1 MKKLSIGFTLLLAAF
16 LLLAPGCT
24 RDYITQIDELR
35 ARLDKL
41 QTTCDKI
48 NRDLLELQTLIS
60 ALEDKDMITGTTEIK
75 EGGVVTGVKINFVK
89 HASVT
94 ITNGKD
100 GSAPLIS
107 TKYDSDG
114 NYYWTVQY
122 GDGNVEWVLDENGNK
137 MLSTGVIPY
146 LAIRNG
152 MWCYTLDGTTYVEIG
167 PADGEPGDQL
177 FSGFDLSHDDYV
189 IIKLASGDQL
199 KIPTYAAYLA
209 LKEQF
214 EKVNKN
220 TNAQAEI
227 IRAALEKITYLKSVT
242 PIMSGK
248 DTVGTTILL
257 SNGRKGEIH
266 DWTSAVT
273 PVIFA
278 KKDTDGKLYWAYE
291 FGDLGQQWVLDPA
304 GNKIPASS
312 DPAEAPLVGVS
323 RGDDGEWYWTVTYKG
338 TTELL
343 RFPVEGGYAPHA
355 QDSAVNCAF
364 SSVVNTQNTL
374 EVTLKDGTHISLPK
388 QYTVSFAYEDG
399 SSFVGDT
406 LTMKMVSGGDRKRLR
421 YQAFGPEPKLST
433 LCEGGFDAY
442 AMTADGVPYIEF
454 HAPALFQ
461 NGVGKVMVI
470 FTFGTGSAP
479 VSVIRNFYFKR
490 ED

>member
-1 MKKLSIGFTLLLAAF
+1 MKKFWIGFTLVLAV

-24 RDYITQIDELR
+24 RDYLDQIDALR
-35 ARLDKL
+35 NRLDDL
-41 QTTCDKI
+41 QASCDKI
-48 NRDLLELQTLIS
+48 NRNLVELQALIS
-60 ALEDKDMITGTTEIK
+60 ALEEMDMITGTTEIR
-75 EGGVVTGVKINFVK
+75 EGGVVTGVKLNFVK

-100 GSAPLIS
+100 GSTPLIS

-122 GDGNVEWVLDENGNK
+122 GNGNIEWVLDENGNK
-137 MLSTGVIPY
+137 ILSTGVIPY
-146 LAIRNG
+146 LSIRNG
-152 MWCYTLDGTTYVEIG
+152 MWCYTLDGKTYVEIG
-167 PADGEPGDQL
+167 RADGEPGDQL
-177 FSGFDLSHDDYV
+177 FAGFDLSHDDYV
-189 IIKLASGDQL
+189 LITLASGDQL
-199 KIPTYAAYLA
+199 KIPTYAAYLD
-209 LKEQF
+209 LKSKF
-214 EKVNKN
+214 ETVNKN

-242 PIMSGK
+242 PILSGK

-278 KKDTDGKLYWAYE
+278 KKDTDGQLYWAYE
-291 FGDLGQQWVLDPA
+291 FGSLGQHWVLDPA

-312 DPAEAPLVGVS
+312 DPAEAPLVDVT

-364 SSVVNTQNTL
+364 SSVVNTQYTL
-374 EVTLKDGTHISLPK
+374 EVTLKAGTQISLPK
-388 QYTVSFAYEDG
+388 HYTVSFSYEDG
-399 SSFVGDT
+399 KPFVGDT
-406 LTMKMVSGGDRKRLR
+406 LTMKMISGGDRKRLR

-433 LCEGGFDAY
+433 LCEGGFEAR
-442 AMTADGVPYIEF
+442 GVTIDEQPLIEF

-461 NGVGKVMVI
+461 DGVGKVMVI
-470 FTFGTGSAP
+470 FTFGTGSSP
-479 VSVIRNFYFKR
+479 VSVFRTFYFKR